1 MAERKKLG
9 DLLKEAGLID
19 DFQLQSALSHQRNWG
34 GKLGSILIEMG
45 FVKEA
50 DLARVLADKL
60 RIPYADL
67 FDPPIPENIIKLIK
81 PDIAKKYGVVPV
93 RKDAGG
99 LVVAMSDPMDIET
112 FDAVRFA
119 TGLVISPSL
128 ATESEIKDAIK
139 KYYDHEEVLHRE
151 RPSLRQKLSTV
162 RSEEIEIIHEGEMK
176 LNPLAGTEWKPP
188 DQQAQQKQETV
199 PDRLLLDALVN
210 LLIDKDL
217 ITRDE
222 LVRIIEQKRIGL

>member
-50 DLARVLADKL
+50 DLARLLADKL
-60 RIPYADL
+60 RIPYVNL
-67 FDPPIPENIIKLIK
+67 FDPPIQENIIKLIK

-119 TGLVISPSL
+119 TGLAIRAAL

-139 KYYDHEEVLHRE
+139 KYYDHEEVRHRE
-151 RPSLRQKLSTV
+151 MPTIREKLSAAQ
-162 RSEEIEIIHEGEMK
+162 SEDIEIIHESEMR

-188 DQQAQQKQETV
+188 GQQTQQKQEAV

-210 LLIDKDL
+210 ILIDKDL

-222 LVRIIEQKRIGL
+222 LVRMIEQKRLGL